1 MKQLAALVL
10 ALAGCS
16 SGTGV
21 PGGAPLPTGSFR
33 AEDLVVLGDFSA
45 VQAIATSFER
55 VYVAFPSAVAMWDQ
69 VRDRWEVPQ
78 QAPTPMALA
87 RVRHAIVD
95 PLDQSLWLGGD
106 DGVIHFDPVMQRWER
121 LAVGGRVTR
130 LAIDRANPAGG
141 IWIATS
147 DGWLVVRR
155 GEFAPSPAPPPN
167 TLQSPPDLE
176 TAYREIPMLRASGQI
191 ISLGPGLTPGRITA
205 VGRLQTQGDWLI
217 GTDRAGLLR
226 IDPFSVEPRRMTPGL
241 PGEMVGAL
249 AAVPGGVW
257 VATDQELSR
266 GVPAAL
272 SFVPDELGGTDVR
285 HGDPAMGLGFS
296 AVRRILPGN
305 RVLWLAS
312 DRGLVEYGIDDNET
326 RYWGE
331 ANGLRDQR
339 TIAVANWQG
348 QLMVGTMR
356 GVALLDD
363 DGDVSLPVPNLIDP
377 VYALFALRDTMWIG
391 SGVGLAMLVRGDSGI
406 VAAPGWRG
414 TSPTFRPVIGIG
426 LLADTLVAM
435 TRELVVRRDPV
446 TGEWI
451 LGAPTSS
458 ITGLLRAFHAT
469 EYGAWIGGD
478 RGAAFVTPSGAP
490 LHSLLVGRELPGP
503 VTSITS
509 SPGLLWVGT
518 TRGLVRLVL
527 RD

>member
-1 MKQLAALVL
+1 
-10 ALAGCS
+10 
-16 SGTGV
+16 
-21 PGGAPLPTGSFR
+21 
-33 AEDLVVLGDFSA
+33 
-45 VQAIATSFER
+45 
-55 VYVAFPSAVAMWDQ
+55 
-69 VRDRWEVPQ
+69 WEVPQ

-87 RVRHAIVD
+87 RVRHGIVD

-121 LAVGGRVTR
+121 VAVGGRVTR

-147 DGWLVVRR
+147 DGWLVIRR

-176 TAYREIPMLRASGQI
+176 TAYREIPSLRASGQI

-226 IDPFSVEPRRMTPGL
+226 IDPISVEPRRMTPGL

-266 GVPAAL
+266 GIPSAL
-272 SFVPDELGGTDVR
+272 SFVPDHLGGTDVR
-285 HGDPAMGLGFS
+285 HGDLAMGLGFS
-296 AVRRILPGN
+296 AARRILPGN

-326 RYWGE
+326 RSWGE
-331 ANGLRDQR
+331 PDGLRDQR
-339 TIAVANWQG
+339 VLTVANWQG
-348 QLMVGTMR
+348 DVMVGTMR
-356 GVALLDD
+356 GVALLDGQ
-363 DGDVSLPVPNLIDP
+363 GDVSLPVPNLIDP
-377 VYALFALRDTMWIG
+377 VYALFPLRDTMWIG
-391 SGVGLAMLVRGDSGI
+391 SGVGLAMMVRGDSG
-406 VAAPGWRG
+406 VTGAPAWRG
-414 TSPTFRPVIGIG
+414 TSSTFRPVIGIG
-426 LLADTLVAM
+426 LVGDTLVAM
-435 TRELVVRRDPV
+435 TRELVVRRDEV

-451 LGAPTSS
+451 PGAPTGS
-458 ITGLLRAFHAT
+458 ITGPLRAFHAT
-469 EYGAWIGGD
+469 EFGAWIGGE
-478 RGAAFVTPSGAP
+478 RGAAFVTASGVP

-503 VTSITS
+503 VTAITS